1 MFPAMVFCILSSDRD
16 FVDDMTCLL
25 CDAGVDVYVASS
37 FDEYAALQ
45 ADGVAL
51 ADRGDPREDLGFV
64 LPDPQRFRDHPLGRH
79 WTLTV
84 TVNAQCLIAV
94 ARTVSVWEALRRRKP
109 QSHGSGTRY
118 HTHDTPAET
127 ETVRLRRL
135 VASLLSHGSPN
146 QRLGPF
152 RAHDVDPQ

>member
-51 ADRGDPREDLGFV
+51 EMLVLDPV
-64 LPDPQRFRDHPLGRH
+64 FRIRD
-79 WTLTV
+79 
-84 TVNAQCLIAV
+84 
-94 ARTVSVWEALRRRKP
+94 
-109 QSHGSGTRY
+109 
-118 HTHDTPAET
+118 
-127 ETVRLRRL
+127 
-135 VASLLSHGSPN
+135 
-146 QRLGPF
+146 
-152 RAHDVDPQ
+152 

>member
-84 TVNAQCLIAV
+84 TVNAQCLIARCQDRFRLGG
-94 ARTVSVWEALRRRKP
+94 AAPK
-109 QSHGSGTRY
+109 
-118 HTHDTPAET
+118 ET
-127 ETVRLRRL
+127 AIARLRNS
-135 VASLLSHGSPN
+135 VSHARQSCRN
-146 QRLGPF
+146 
-152 RAHDVDPQ
+152 